1 MLAFFYLLGLFVA
14 ADNPSPAATQADT
27 VRVDHLILG
36 INDLE
41 RGMEAFARLTG
52 VRPVFGGRHP
62 GRGTANALVTLGD
75 GTYLEILG
83 PASTHRDSIPPNL
96 AGLDSLTPIGWAL
109 GTRDLAGL
117 GKRLQDAEISIT
129 PIQPGSRRK
138 PDNSML
144 SWRTAAATGA
154 GLEAAPFF
162 IEWGSGTA
170 HPSSTSPAGCR
181 LTRLVAYSPD
191 PGPLTTLLRTAGV
204 AVPVEQGAA
213 GLAFSMSCP
222 HGSVSFGRKG

>member
-1 MLAFFYLLGLFVA
+1 MLGSFYLLGLIVA
-14 ADNPSPAATQADT
+14 ADESSPGTSQADT

-36 INDLE
+36 VNNLE
-41 RGMEAFARLTG
+41 RGMDAFARLTG

-117 GKRLQDAEISIT
+117 GQRLQARQITVT
-129 PIQPGSRRK
+129 PIQAGSRRK

-144 SWRTAAATGA
+144 SWRTAAPTGA
-154 GLEAAPFF
+154 GLEVAPFF
-162 IEWGSGTA
+162 IEWGAGTA
-170 HPSSTSPAGCR
+170 HPSTTSPAGCR
-181 LTRLVAYSPD
+181 LTRLVAYAPD
-191 PGPLTTLLRTAGV
+191 TAPLTTLLRTAGV
-204 AVPVEQGAA
+204 AVSVEKGAA
-213 GLAFSMSCP
+213 GLAFSMTCP
-222 HGSVSFGRKG
+222 HGNVSFGPKP

>member
-1 MLAFFYLLGLFVA
+1 MFGSFYLLALLVA
-14 ADNPSPAATQADT
+14 ADTSAPDSTQADT

-36 INDLE
+36 VNDLE
-41 RGMEAFARLTG
+41 QGMNAFARLTG

-83 PASTHRDSIPPNL
+83 PASSHRDSIPPNL

-117 GKRLQDAEISIT
+117 GKRLQASQISVT
-129 PIQPGSRRK
+129 PIQAGSRRK
-138 PDNSML
+138 PDDSML
-144 SWRTAAATGA
+144 SWRTAAPTGA

-162 IEWGSGTA
+162 IEWGPGTA
-170 HPSSTSPAGCR
+170 HPSTTSPTGCR
-181 LTRLVAYSPD
+181 LNRLVAYSPD

-204 AVPVEQGAA
+204 AVSVERGAA
-213 GLAFSMSCP
+213 GLAFGMTCP
-222 HGSVSFGRKG
+222 NGSVSFGRKA

>member
-1 MLAFFYLLGLFVA
+1 MLGSFYLLALLVMTDTPFPEPV
-14 ADNPSPAATQADT
+14 QADT

-36 INDLE
+36 VNNLE
-41 RGMEAFARLTG
+41 RGMDAFARLTG

-62 GRGTANALVTLGD
+62 GRGTANALITLGD

-83 PASTHRDSIPPNL
+83 PASTHKDSIPPNL

-117 GKRLQDAEISIT
+117 GKRLQASQISVT
-129 PIQPGSRRK
+129 PIQAGSRRK

-144 SWRTAAATGA
+144 SWRTAAPTGT

-162 IEWGSGTA
+162 IEWGAGTA
-170 HPSSTSPAGCR
+170 HPSTTSPAGCR
-181 LTRLVAYSPD
+181 LNRLVAYSPD
-191 PGPLTTLLRTAGV
+191 PGPLTAMLRAAGV
-204 AVPVEQGAA
+204 AVPVERGTA
-213 GLAFSMSCP
+213 GLAFSLTCP
-222 HGSVSFGRKG
+222 HGNVSFQRKP